1 MMTHSRNLSK
11 NRVKI
16 IMEANGVIK
25 IIIIMKVNH
34 GEIQIIIIKMILGK
48 IQMMTIKIVII
59 ILGKQI
65 IVLTITILGMITI
78 KIIIDHGIIIWILLF
93 MMKIIIEVEG
103 EEEAVEEDIKMMEE
117 EVGEK
122 FLIEIMIMTFL
133 QITTKII
140 ILMKMLKFLKI
151 NDILFVKG
159 IGYDSIEDDIRGT
172 FIKYGEISQIKIL
185 KDKETQIR
193 KGSWFVK
200 CNEIVSAV
208 KALNDTDNLVCQ
220 GRNILVKFSKIKKG
234 N

>member
-1 MMTHSRNLSK
+1 
-11 NRVKI
+11 
-16 IMEANGVIK
+16 
-25 IIIIMKVNH
+25 
-34 GEIQIIIIKMILGK
+34 
-48 IQMMTIKIVII
+48 
-59 ILGKQI
+59 
-65 IVLTITILGMITI
+65 
-78 KIIIDHGIIIWILLF
+78 
-93 MMKIIIEVEG
+93 
-103 EEEAVEEDIKMMEE
+103 
-117 EVGEK
+117 
-122 FLIEIMIMTFL
+122 
-133 QITTKII
+133 
-140 ILMKMLKFLKI
+140 MLKFLKI